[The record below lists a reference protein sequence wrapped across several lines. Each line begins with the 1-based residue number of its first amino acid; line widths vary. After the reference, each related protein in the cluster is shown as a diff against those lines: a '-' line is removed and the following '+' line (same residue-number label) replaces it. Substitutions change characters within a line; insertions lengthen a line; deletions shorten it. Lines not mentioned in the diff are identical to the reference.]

1 MKNSVDNNFVKK
13 AVKLGG
19 TGVAAVAAL
28 AIHVGTAQALQI
40 VQNQSFFAN
49 DSLSS
54 TTNLTSAST
63 VSLNNTSAGN
73 TSFNRFDSGLGTLD
87 SVVIDIFNIRMVG
100 SASTTFRDTDFGQ
113 ETSGI
118 TRLQSLRIDFSSS
131 GFSSSRSRS
140 NLTDTCSD
148 GLNLGGAS
156 CTASVSFNNLF
167 SGINFTVLGG
177 SLGGYIGLGTWTM
190 DVDQLGSV
198 FNDETDG
205 DDGFIDSRSAS
216 LSSSGDIRVTYNYT
230 AAPPPPTPVT
240 EPTVLAVFALGL
252 AGLGYVRRRKQAA

>member
-1 MKNSVDNNFVKK
+1 VKK
-13 AVKLGG
+13 SVKLGLV
-19 TGVAAVAAL
+19 GVAAVAAL
-28 AIHVGTAQALQI
+28 TINVGAAQALQI
-40 VQNQSFFAN
+40 VQNQSFFAS

-54 TTNLTSAST
+54 STNVSVSST

-100 SASTTFRDTDFGQ
+100 SASTNFQDTDFGQ

-118 TRLQSLRIDFSSS
+118 TRLQNLRIDFSSS
-131 GFSSSRSRS
+131 GFTSSRGRS
-140 NLTDTCSD
+140 NLSDTCSD

-156 CTASVSFNNLF
+156 CTTSIAFNTLF
-167 SGINFTVLGG
+167 GGINFTVLGG

-198 FNDETDG
+198 FNNETDG
-205 DDGFIDSRSAS
+205 DDGFINSRNAS

-230 AAPPPPTPVT
+230 APPPPPTPVS
-240 EPTVLAVFALGL
+240 EPAMLAVFALGL
-252 AGLGYVRRRKQAA
+252 AGLGYVRHRKQAA